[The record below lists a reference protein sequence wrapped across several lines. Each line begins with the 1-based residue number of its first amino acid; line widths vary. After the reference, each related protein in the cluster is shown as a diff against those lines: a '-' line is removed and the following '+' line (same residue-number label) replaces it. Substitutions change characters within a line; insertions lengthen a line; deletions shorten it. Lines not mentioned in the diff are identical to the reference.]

1 MKSFCIGVLAGSL
14 LSLFLP
20 IVPAFFT
27 VFLLLMLT
35 MWLLK
40 SGRCFF
46 AGAATFFIC
55 WIWHYDAYQQAQ
67 QSLLASEQLLTG
79 TVLGSPKHYPEY
91 SQFRLQLDAGAAKG
105 YQVQLNWPMPAQLPQ
120 PGQQWQLSAR
130 LRPVAGVANP
140 GGPHKEANALQQQV
154 LAQGSVK
161 TDIAAVL
168 LNQRYSPR
176 YHIVSHITQVTASL
190 PTAPLLLALSVGE
203 RQFSTQLWQGLLQS
217 SLAHLMAISGLHI
230 GLIFGWGF
238 WLLRLLPLPV
248 AWSALRH
255 PLSLAGALVLAFIY
269 AWLAGFAVPTVRAAF
284 ALLLLVL
291 ALLQHKSLSYSHYWL
306 LLTASLLLLE
316 PFFVLSKSFWLS
328 VLAVAVILFLLWQS
342 RSKAT
347 GWRSKLMLF
356 LRFQLSLTLFMAL
369 LSVLMFGGS
378 SWLALLSNLLFV
390 PWCSVVAIPLL
401 FICVVA
407 ELLAISGAAWLWQ
420 LCDWA
425 FRPLL
430 WWLNWS
436 AGQNSWWALPDLSWF
451 VVAGLVVALALYWL
465 TTRRLI
471 LCAVILLA
479 LPLCLQLVRP
489 AQWQLHVID
498 VGQGLA
504 VLLQHK
510 TRGIL
515 YDAGPRYGEHS
526 ATAAQVLPYLRQ
538 AGIRHLDMVILSHDD
553 SDHTGDWALLQRQYP
568 EAHFYADIGH
578 IGIAQPCAAVPQQ
591 YLGATLNMLH
601 FDTNPLLAKNDRSC
615 VLLITVAG
623 WRLLLPGDIGR
634 RVELQLLQRYPDLA
648 ADMLVLSHH
657 GSNSSSHFSFLHQLA
672 PVLALNSAGLYNRHQ
687 HPALAVQQRLDTLGI
702 ALLNTAQS
710 GAIRLDIDAES
721 VTVQQYRAQ
730 RIPFWL
736 QKPVGNAETL
746 LTTR

>member
-27 VFLLLMLT
+27 VFLLLLPAL
-35 MWLLK
+35 WLLK
-40 SGRCFF
+40 SGYHF
-46 AGAATFFIC
+46 AAGVTVFLIC
-55 WIWHYDAYQQAQ
+55 WIWQFNAYQQAQ
-67 QSLLASEQLLTG
+67 LALFAAGETITG
-79 TVLGSPKHYPEY
+79 TVVSLPEHYAEY
-91 SQFRLQLDAGAAKG
+91 SQFRLQLDSGAAKG
-105 YQVQLNWPMPAQLPQ
+105 YLVQLNWALPAQLPQ
-120 PGQQWQLSAR
+120 TGQQWQFNVR

-140 GGPHKEANALQQQV
+140 GGINREANALLQRL

-161 TDIAAVL
+161 TDGKAQLIT
-168 LNQRYSPR
+168 QRYSLR
-176 YHIVSHITQVTASL
+176 QSIVTHIAQTTAAL
-190 PTAPLLLALSVGE
+190 PSAPLLLALSVGD

-230 GLIFGWGF
+230 GLIFGWGL

-248 AWSALRH
+248 ALSALQQ
-255 PLSLAGALVLAFIY
+255 PLALTGALLLALVY

-306 LLTASLLLLE
+306 LLTALLLLFE

-328 VLAVAVILFLLWQS
+328 VLAVAVIFFLLWQN
-342 RSKAT
+342 RSDLS
-347 GWRSKLMLF
+347 GWRNKLLLF
-356 LRFQLSLTLFMAL
+356 LRFQLSLSLFMAL

-390 PWCSVVAIPLL
+390 PWCSIIAIPLL

-407 ELLAISGAAWLWQ
+407 ELLNLPGADWLWQ
-420 LCDWA
+420 LCDLT

-430 WWLNWS
+430 WWLNWC
-436 AGQNSWWALPDLSWF
+436 AGQNSWWALPGVPWF
-451 VVAGLVVALALYWL
+451 VLAALALVMALYWL
-465 TTRRLI
+465 SARRL
-471 LCAVILLA
+471 LFYPLLLLVPLLFAVL
-479 LPLCLQLVRP
+479 RP

-504 VLLQHK
+504 VLLQHGS
-510 TRGIL
+510 RGML

-526 ATAAQVLPYLRQ
+526 ATAAQVLPYLRL
-538 AGIRHLDMVILSHDD
+538 AGIRQLDMAILSHDD
-553 SDHTGDWALLQRQYP
+553 SDHTGDWALLQQHYP
-568 EAHFYADIGH
+568 ASRIYADIAH
-578 IGIAQPCAAVPQQ
+578 IDAAKPCAALPSE
-591 YLGATLNMLH
+591 YLGASLQLLHSDSSTLQ
-601 FDTNPLLAKNDRSC
+601 AKNDRSC
-615 VLLITVAG
+615 VLLLTVAG
-623 WRLLLPGDIGR
+623 WQILLPGDISR
-634 RVELQLLQRYPDLA
+634 QVELQLLQRYPGLT
-648 ADMLVLSHH
+648 ADILLLSHH
-657 GSNSSSHFSFLHQLA
+657 GSNSSSHFDFLHQLA

-687 HPALAVQQRLDTLGI
+687 HPAVAVQQRLDTLGI

-710 GAIRLDIDAES
+710 GAIRLDINQHS
-721 VTVQQYRAQ
+721 VAVQQYRAQ

>member
-27 VFLLLMLT
+27 VFLLLLPA

-40 SGRCFF
+40 YGYHF
-46 AGAATFFIC
+46 AAGVTVFLIC
-55 WIWHYDAYQQAQ
+55 WVWQFNAYQQAQ
-67 QSLLASEQLLTG
+67 QALFAAGDTITG
-79 TVLGSPKHYPEY
+79 TVVSLPEHYAEY
-91 SQFRLQLDAGAAKG
+91 SQFRLQLDSGAAKG
-105 YQVQLNWPMPAQLPQ
+105 YLVQLNWALPTQLPQ
-120 PGQQWQLSAR
+120 TGQQWQFNVR

-140 GGPHKEANALQQQV
+140 GGINREANALLQRL

-161 TDIAAVL
+161 TDGSAQLIT
-168 LNQRYSPR
+168 QRYSMR
-176 YHIVSHITQVTASL
+176 QHIVAHIAQTTAAL
-190 PTAPLLLALSVGE
+190 PSAPLLLALSVGE

-230 GLIFGWGF
+230 GLIFGWGL

-248 AWSALRH
+248 ALSALQH
-255 PLSLAGALVLAFIY
+255 PLALTGALLLALVY

-306 LLTASLLLLE
+306 LLTALLLLFE

-328 VLAVAVILFLLWQS
+328 VLAVVVIFFLLWQS
-342 RSKAT
+342 RSDLS
-347 GWRSKLMLF
+347 GWRNKLLLF

-390 PWCSVVAIPLL
+390 PWCSIIAIPLL

-407 ELLAISGAAWLWQ
+407 ELLNLPGADWLWQ
-420 LCDWA
+420 LCDLT

-430 WWLNWS
+430 WWLNWC
-436 AGQNSWWALPDLSWF
+436 AGQNSWWALPDVPWF
-451 VVAGLVVALALYWL
+451 VVAALALVMALYWL
-465 TTRRLI
+465 SARRL
-471 LCAVILLA
+471 LLYPLLLL
-479 LPLCLQLVRP
+479 LPLLFSVLRP

-504 VLLQHK
+504 VLLQHGS
-510 TRGIL
+510 RGML
-515 YDAGPRYGEHS
+515 YDAGPRYGKHS

-538 AGIRHLDMVILSHDD
+538 AGIRQLDMVILSHDD
-553 SDHTGDWALLQRQYP
+553 SDHTGDWVLLQQHYP
-568 EAHFYADIGH
+568 ASRIYADIAH
-578 IGIAQPCAAVPQQ
+578 IDAAKPCATLPSQ
-591 YLGATLNMLH
+591 YLGASLQLLH
-601 FDTNPLLAKNDRSC
+601 SDSSALQAKNDRSC
-615 VLLITVAG
+615 VLLLTVAG
-623 WRLLLPGDIGR
+623 WQILLPGDISR
-634 RVELQLLQRYPDLA
+634 QVELQLLQRYPKLT
-648 ADMLVLSHH
+648 ADILLLSHH
-657 GSNSSSHFSFLHQLA
+657 GSNSSSHFDFLHQLA

-687 HPALAVQQRLDTLGI
+687 HPAFAVQQRLDTLGI

-710 GAIRLDIDAES
+710 GAIRLDINQHYVA
-721 VTVQQYRAQ
+721 VQQYRAQ